1 MSIYTT
7 LWELQFPL
15 YGQLHTECEW
25 ETVLAQG
32 VPEHI
37 GEEGNAEH
45 LTFLPPRAESIEN
58 GLRAV
63 VFIRALQEK
72 GTERS
77 AQEYPNPLLVL
88 TGKQYS
94 SVTFASLHEQLI
106 SALLGARPKVVAELR
121 EPTGAIRVLYEDGSF
136 QVVRPASEA

>member
-7 LWELQFPL
+7 LWQLKFPL
-15 YGQLHTECEW
+15 HGRVHTDCEW
-25 ETVLAQG
+25 EAVLAQG

-37 GEEGNAEH
+37 GEEGNTDH
-45 LTFLPPRAESIEN
+45 LAFLPPRGQSIAN

-63 VFIRALQEK
+63 VLIRALQEK

-94 SVTFASLHEQLI
+94 SASFADLHEQI
-106 SALLGARPKVVAELR
+106 SNALLGARPRVVAEVR
-121 EPTGAIRVLYEDGSF
+121 EATGAVRVLYEDGSS
-136 QVVRPASEA
+136 QVVPRSEA